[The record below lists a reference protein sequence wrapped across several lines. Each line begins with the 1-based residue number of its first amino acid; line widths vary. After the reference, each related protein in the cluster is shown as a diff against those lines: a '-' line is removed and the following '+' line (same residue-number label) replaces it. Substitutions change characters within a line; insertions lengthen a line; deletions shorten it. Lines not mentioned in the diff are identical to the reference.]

1 MMTTNGNI
9 EKKSITQ
16 AVKDI
21 KSAILLSQS
30 RAVKMISGEELSL
43 YFGVGNYV
51 SLHTRHEG
59 WGKSVVE
66 NISIQLR
73 KELPGL
79 RGFSVENI
87 KKMRTFA
94 EFWKPYIL
102 KWSAMPTDFKK
113 TQYAVAICKYL
124 MTKCASPTKN
134 LQ

>member
-1 MMTTNGNI
+1 MNPTNSNI
-9 EKKSITQ
+9 EQTSIAQ
-16 AVKDI
+16 AVRDI

-51 SLHTRHEG
+51 SLHSRHGG
-59 WGKSVVE
+59 WGKSIVE
-66 NISIQLR
+66 KISIQLR

-94 EFWKPYIL
+94 EFWKSYIL
-102 KWSAMPTDFKK
+102 QHNRSSLPTDFEN
-113 TQYAVAICKYL
+113 TQCAVAIDSC
-124 MTKCASPTKN
+124 S
-134 LQ
+134 LQKW